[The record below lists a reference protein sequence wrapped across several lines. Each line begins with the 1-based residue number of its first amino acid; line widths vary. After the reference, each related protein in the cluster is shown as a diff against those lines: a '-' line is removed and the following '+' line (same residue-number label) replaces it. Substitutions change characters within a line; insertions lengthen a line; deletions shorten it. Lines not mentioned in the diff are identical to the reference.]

1 MGKIQEYLG
10 LSSPRLMKKDNGEE
24 KPKLSVAEYY
34 LPELPIV
41 EKDNVVIK
49 EFAVDFYV
57 STWTKISA
65 NSLIYNKVDFK
76 DEDGDDNEVI
86 EISDMN
92 DSHPDFKLKPL
103 MVRKIVIS
111 GDSQLAFSEK
121 IKNDWLNIYFNMET
135 NEICLL
141 KLNDNNVVSSMII
154 IDLCGLSKLSYI
166 QQRFDTF
173 DVCLVKIVKHF
184 TDIELI
190 PVSKKL
196 DIIERILEGLEI
208 QNYYE
213 F

>member
-10 LSSPRLMKKDNGEE
+10 LSSPKLMKKDDREE
-24 KPKLSVAEYY
+24 KPGFSVAEYC

-49 EFAVDFYV
+49 EFAVNFYV

-76 DEDGDDNEVI
+76 DENGDDNEFI
-86 EISDMN
+86 EISDIN
-92 DSHPDFKLKPL
+92 DSHPDFRLKPL
-103 MVRKIVIS
+103 MVKKVIIS
-111 GDSQLAFSEK
+111 DDSQLAFSEK

-166 QQRFDTF
+166 QQRFDIF
-173 DVCLVKIVKHF
+173 DVCFVKIVKHF

-190 PVSKKL
+190 PMSKKL
-196 DIIERILEGLEI
+196 DIIERILEGLGI